1 MGELNIGWWALIL
14 IVSGS
19 LIVFFGNHL
28 LKIFKLGWVLLIQI
42 VIGSVFIFLFNIV
55 GELAN
60 LYIPLNIFTSLTAG
74 LLGIPG
80 LITILAAQML
90 VV

>member
-1 MGELNIGWWALIL
+1 MEELSIGWWVIIL
-14 IVSGS
+14 IVSIS
-19 LIVFFGNHL
+19 LIAFFGNQL
-28 LKIFKLGWVLLIQI
+28 MKIFRLGWFFLVQI
-42 VIGSVFIFLFNIV
+42 VIGSVFIFLFNVV
-55 GELAN
+55 GELIN